1 MDKFLTQLSWDKL
14 FPFAAGSPPAVVM
27 AFGLYRAII
36 DAGAWDWLAG
46 IVALVG
52 VVAMIA
58 TESYTY
64 QIAAR
69 AFAEGER
76 RAFVVAGLGALAC
89 SAMVVYAVWNGQ
101 NTRALIT
108 AVVISIILYVSMAN
122 KTYLDTRKDGRLEV
136 VTVQASQTAA
146 QVDLLKAQAEIE
158 RQKASAEK
166 AKARAAKVS
175 SVGTSNTPN
184 TPNKPANAT
193 KHAGQ
198 FKSDPAMVAKIEQFW
213 HDNPS
218 ATLRDAAKAC
228 GCAPSTA
235 GNYKP

>member
-1 MDKFLTQLSWDKL
+1 VDKLIAQLSWDKL

-166 AKARAAKVS
+166 AKARAAKAATAQSKVTPEEPKVS
-175 SVGTSNTPN
+175 ESFAFTDWRSVPQADREKIKSMTVKEIMATYKRSERTAQNW
-184 TPNKPANAT
+184 KENAE
-193 KHAGQ
+193 KDGD
-198 FKSDPAMVAKIEQFW
+198 K
-213 HDNPS
+213 
-218 ATLRDAAKAC
+218 
-228 GCAPSTA
+228 
-235 GNYKP
+235 

>member
-1 MDKFLTQLSWDKL
+1 
-14 FPFAAGSPPAVVM
+14 M

-175 SVGTSNTPN
+175 SVQPSNTPN
-184 TPNKPANAT
+184 TANKPANAT

-213 HDNPS
+213 RDNPS